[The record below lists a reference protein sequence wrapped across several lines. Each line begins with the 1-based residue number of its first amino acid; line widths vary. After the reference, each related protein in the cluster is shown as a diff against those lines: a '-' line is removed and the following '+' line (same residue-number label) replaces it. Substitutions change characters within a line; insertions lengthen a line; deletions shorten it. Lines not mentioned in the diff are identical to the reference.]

1 MTSGLYYVITCN
13 KKITWELVH
22 QIVEELNKK
31 GFDLI
36 KEVTGEDFELYI
48 SQYFRNK
55 KYVSLCFINS
65 TNHITIRVEPYNKIS
80 EPPEL
85 VEKINELIATTKQLA
100 SEMFGIKSIE
110 EDWI

>member
-31 GFDLI
+31 GFDFV
-36 KEVTGEDFELYI
+36 KRDSSKGNELYNSMYFWEVKYI
-48 SQYFRNK
+48 S
-55 KYVSLCFINS
+55 LGFIRT
-65 TNHITIRVEPYNKIS
+65 TNHITIRVDPYNKFG
-80 EPPEL
+80 ERPE
-85 VEKINELIATTKQLA
+85 VVQKVDELIATTKQLA